1 MTKKKILIDMS
12 ATIIHYGHVRLINKA
27 KKFGKVIIALT
38 QDKEIKKY
46 KGYLPEIRFNKR
58 KEILSN
64 FKNVYK
70 VIPSKFYITENYLK
84 KNKIDF
90 LVHGNDNQN
99 NIEKNKLIIFKRTR
113 GISSTIIRKKASKIL
128 KLIHEN
134 KIKKK

>member
-1 MTKKKILIDMS
+1 MS

-46 KGYLPEIRFNKR
+46 KGYLPEIRFNQR

-99 NIEKNKLIIFKRTR
+99 NIEKDKLIIFKRTR
-113 GISSTIIRKKASKIL
+113 GISSTIIRKKALKIL

>member
-1 MTKKKILIDMS
+1 MS

>member
-1 MTKKKILIDMS
+1 MS

-46 KGYLPEIRFNKR
+46 KGYLPEIRFNQR

>member
-1 MTKKKILIDMS
+1 MSKKKILIDMS

-27 KKFGKVIIALT
+27 KKFGKVIIGLT
-38 QDKEIKKY
+38 QDKEIKKF
-46 KGYLPEIRFNKR
+46 KGYLPEIGFNQR

-64 FKNVYK
+64 FKNVHK
-70 VIPSKFYITENYLK
+70 VIPSKFHITEDYLK

-99 NIEKNKLIIFKRTR
+99 NVNKNKLIIFKRTKK
-113 GISSTIIRKKASKIL
+113 ISSTIIRKKASKIL

>member
-1 MTKKKILIDMS
+1 MAKKKILIDMS

-46 KGYLPEIRFNKR
+46 KGYLPEIRFNQR

-99 NIEKNKLIIFKRTR
+99 NIEKDKLIIFKRTR
-113 GISSTIIRKKASKIL
+113 GISSTIIRKKALKIL